1 MKHKDKP
8 DGQLMAELLALIIHN
23 DHHAFLRA
31 FYRDS
36 KLVNAYSERA
46 KPWLDTMTAENLA
59 KYNAPLKLTAAQEMV
74 RAAYKEMHD
83 TKIELEH
90 TKRSLAIVQKQLADI
105 LSATSRVT
113 AQQQEK
119 QA

>member
-8 DGQLMAELLALIIHN
+8 DGQLMAELMALIIRN

-59 KYNAPLKLTAAQEMV
+59 KYNAPLKLTAAQEIV

-90 TKRSLAIVQKQLADI
+90 TKRSLAAAHAQLADI

-119 QA
+119 QP